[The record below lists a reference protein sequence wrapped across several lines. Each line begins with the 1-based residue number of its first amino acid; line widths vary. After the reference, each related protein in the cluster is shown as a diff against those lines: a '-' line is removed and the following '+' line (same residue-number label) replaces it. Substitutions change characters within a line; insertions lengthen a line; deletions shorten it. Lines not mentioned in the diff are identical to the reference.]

1 MSLLARFSARQLPR
15 CGRLHVVTIRHFAE
29 GKGDGNADRGEPAA
43 AVPNTPSP
51 FQLTPEFLKQ
61 EHASELARRIPQ
73 NQRKETMFFLS
84 LQPAWI
90 DVEKNVL
97 TCYFVGGYTPQ
108 TLLTAFGRGCE
119 TKLPDVETLSWE
131 ELFRLN
137 NQKLNKLGLGVQE
150 RKYVILAF
158 CLSSQIIIQCIGIDC
173 TLI

>member
-1 MSLLARFSARQLPR
+1 MSLLARVSARQLPR

-73 NQRKETMFFLS
+73 NQR
-84 LQPAWI
+84 
-90 DVEKNVL
+90 
-97 TCYFVGGYTPQ
+97 GYTPQ
-108 TLLTAFGRGCE
+108 TLLTAFGRSCE

-150 RKYVILAF
+150 RKYLLW
-158 CLSSQIIIQCIGIDC
+158 CLEKFRQGEDPKKFAHNPPPKKTQRGWGPPVRKKPGPKPGPSKS
-173 TLI
+173 

>member
-73 NQRKETMFFLS
+73 NQR
-84 LQPAWI
+84 
-90 DVEKNVL
+90 
-97 TCYFVGGYTPQ
+97 GYTPQ

-150 RKYVILAF
+150 RNAL
-158 CLSSQIIIQCIGIDC
+158 
-173 TLI
+173 TLTAL